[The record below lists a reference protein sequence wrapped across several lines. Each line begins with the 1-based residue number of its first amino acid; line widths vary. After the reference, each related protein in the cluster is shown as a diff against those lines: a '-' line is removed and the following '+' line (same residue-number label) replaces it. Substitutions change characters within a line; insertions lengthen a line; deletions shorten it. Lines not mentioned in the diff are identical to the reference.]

1 MKSNN
6 IKLSIFGSTGFIGGN
21 FVRLYPDHIKIKR
34 GNLNPESDDILYF
47 ISTVDNYNV
56 FHDLT
61 KDVKV
66 NLELLCKVLE
76 NCKSSKITFNFISS
90 WFVYGKNCN
99 LPAHENDS
107 CNPTGF
113 YAITKKCA
121 EDLLISFC
129 KTFGVEYRIIRL
141 CNVLGRGD
149 KGASKRKNA
158 VTWMINLLK
167 ENKSIDL
174 YDNGEVVRDFLH
186 VNDVCDAINLICEK
200 GKKNNIYNISSG
212 QPTKIKSLIDLA
224 YQYTNSSSK
233 INFIKQ
239 PEFHSIVQ
247 NKDFWMENNKLKEL
261 GFRQKFPLEQIV
273 KELCD

>member
-1 MKSNN
+1 M
-6 IKLSIFGSTGFIGGN
+6 KLSIFGSTGFIGSH
-21 FVRLYPDHIKIKR
+21 FLRLYPNHIPIKR
-34 GNLNPESDDILYF
+34 GNLNPESDDILYL

-56 FHDLT
+56 FSDIT

-76 NCKSSKITFNFISS
+76 NCKSSKITFNFVSS
-90 WFVYGKNCN
+90 WFVYGKNCP
-99 LPAHENDS
+99 LPANENHI

-113 YAITKKCA
+113 YSITKKCA

-141 CNVLGRGD
+141 CNVLGTGD
-149 KGASKRKNA
+149 KAASSRKNA

-167 ENKSIDL
+167 ENKPVDL
-174 YDNGEVVRDFLH
+174 YDSGEVVRDFLH
-186 VNDVCDAINLICEK
+186 VNDVCDAINLVCEK

-212 QPTKIKSLIDLA
+212 EPTKIKTLISFA
-224 YQYTNSSSK
+224 CKYTKSSST
-233 INFIKQ
+233 INYIKE
-239 PEFHSIVQ
+239 PIFHSLVQ
-247 NKDFWMENNKLKEL
+247 NKDFWMDNNKLKEL
-261 GFRQKFPLEQIV
+261 GFRKRFQLDQIV